1 MLDVMSAVSACFT
14 TDRNGLAVA
23 TRTRVRVLGV
33 SSSVL
38 DRLETPE
45 RERVLSMVGEIFEVY
60 EVDEWGGAWVEKW
73 WHESDDQASSHSLGL
88 HPSEMEVSS
97 SDV

>member
-1 MLDVMSAVSACFT
+1 MGAESSHSTA
-14 TDRNGLAVA
+14 DRNGLAVA
-23 TRTRVRVLGV
+23 TGTRVRVVGI

-38 DRLETPE
+38 DRLESAE
-45 RERVLSMVGEIFEVY
+45 RERVLSMVGETFEVY

-73 WHESDDQASSHSLGL
+73 WHESDDEASSHSVGL
-88 HPSEMEVSS
+88 SPSEMEVSA

>member
-1 MLDVMSAVSACFT
+1 MSAESSYSTA
-14 TDRNGLAVA
+14 DRNGLAVA
-23 TRTRVRVLGV
+23 TGTRVRVLDI

-45 RERVLSMVGEIFEVY
+45 RERVLSMVGETFEVY

-73 WHESDDQASSHSLGL
+73 WHESDDQASSHSLAL
-88 HPSEMEVSS
+88 RPSEMEVSA

>member
-1 MLDVMSAVSACFT
+1 MSAEPSYSTV
-14 TDRNGLAVA
+14 DRNGLAVA
-23 TRTRVRVLGV
+23 TGTRVRVVGI

-38 DRLETPE
+38 DRLESPE
-45 RERVLSMVGEIFEVY
+45 RERVLSMLGETFEVY

-73 WHESDDQASSHSLGL
+73 WYESDDQATSHSLGL
-88 HPSEMEVSS
+88 SPSEMEANA